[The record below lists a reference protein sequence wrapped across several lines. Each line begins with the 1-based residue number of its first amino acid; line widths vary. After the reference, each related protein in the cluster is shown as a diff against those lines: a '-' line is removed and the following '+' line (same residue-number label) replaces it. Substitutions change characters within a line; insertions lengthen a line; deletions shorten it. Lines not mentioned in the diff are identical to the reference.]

1 MSAAELF
8 LDLGR
13 LGIRLEADGERLR
26 YFPRSALTPDLLDR
40 LKVNKAELLAAI
52 ERFEE
57 RAAIR
62 EFDAG
67 LSRPEAERLAWNEYF
82 TK

>member
-1 MSAAELF
+1 MSAAEIVA
-8 LDLGR
+8 DLAR
-13 LGIRLEADGERLR
+13 RGIRLEADGERLR

-40 LKVNKAELLAAI
+40 LKAHKAELLAAI

-67 LSRPEAERLAWNEYF
+67 LSRHDAERLAWNEYF
-82 TK
+82 T

>member
-1 MSAAELF
+1 MSAAELL

-13 LGIRLEADGERLR
+13 LGILLEADGERLR
-26 YFPRSALTPDLLDR
+26 FHPRSALTPDLLDL
-40 LKVNKAELLAAI
+40 LKAHKADLLAAI

-67 LSRPEAERLAWNEYF
+67 LSRHEAERLAWNEYF